1 MMIIRHEMLS
11 RKILSSYRVLSIGS
25 AIRHRF
31 LRKST
36 KHG

>member
-1 MMIIRHEMLS
+1 MMIVRHELS